1 MSSALRYN
9 ISNWDQLSKCRSNNS
24 ADLYI
29 TVDHV
34 FNDNRLN
41 GTIIRVT
48 HSDFGVLFVCTVN
61 SSGTILT
68 PDPESGIISEFTTD
82 QILKELN
89 KFGFDVTFNL
99 EAGLSGDQIN
109 YLMTLD
115 ALGFDK
121 IRTLDVYTYDGI
133 GNREFNQYIVAFNI
147 EKCSKWIDQ
156 NYSESEKDFL
166 SALNG
171 GGAMNLTYVS
181 QTNQFNWSWLDYV
194 ANIEDIIRDNSY
206 IEVE

>member
-1 MSSALRYN
+1 MSNALRYN

>member
-1 MSSALRYN
+1 MTNSLRYN
-9 ISNWDQLSKCRSNNS
+9 ISNWDQLTKCRSNNS

-34 FNDNRLN
+34 FNDNRLH

-68 PDPESGIISEFTTD
+68 PDPESGIIHEFTTE
-82 QILKELN
+82 QILEELN
-89 KFGFDVTFNL
+89 KFGFEVTFNL
-99 EAGLSGDQIN
+99 EKGLSGEQLD

-115 ALGFDK
+115 SLGFDK
-121 IRTLDVYTYDGI
+121 IRTLDVYRYTDEY
-133 GNREFNQYIVAFNI
+133 NKSFSPYIVAFNI
-147 EKCSKWIDQ
+147 EKCPTWIDA
-156 NYSESEKDFL
+156 SLSVGEKEFL
-166 SALNG
+166 SALND

-181 QTNQFNWSWLDYV
+181 QTQQFDWTWLTYV
-194 ANIEDIIRDNSY
+194 ANIKDIIENNSY
-206 IEVE
+206 SEVE

>member
-181 QTNQFNWSWLDYV
+181 QTKQFDWSWLDYV
-194 ANIEDIIRDNSY
+194 ANIEDIISDNSY

>member
-1 MSSALRYN
+1 MDKALRYK
-9 ISNWDQLSKCRSNNS
+9 ISNWDQLTKCRSNNS

-34 FNDNRLN
+34 FNDKRLN

-68 PDPESGIISEFTTD
+68 PDSNSGIIPEFTTD
-82 QILKELN
+82 QILQELH
-89 KFGFDVTFNL
+89 KFGFDVVFTL
-99 EAGLSGDQIN
+99 EHGLSGEQLD

-115 ALGFDK
+115 SLGFDK
-121 IRTLDVYTYDGI
+121 IRTLDVYTYDNAGS
-133 GNREFNQYIVAFNI
+133 RTFAQYVVAFNV
-147 EKCSKWIDQ
+147 EKCPDWINQ
-156 NYSESEKDFL
+156 SYYAHKTLFL
-166 SALNG
+166 DALND

-181 QTNQFNWSWLDYV
+181 QTKQFDWTWLTYV
-194 ANIEDIIRDNSY
+194 ANIQDIIENNSY
-206 IEVE
+206 SEVE

>member
-1 MSSALRYN
+1 MPNALRYN

-68 PDPESGIISEFTTD
+68 PDPESGIIPEFTTE

-99 EAGLSGDQIN
+99 EAGLSGEQLD

-115 ALGFDK
+115 ALDFDK

-147 EKCSKWIDQ
+147 EKCPKWIDQ
-156 NYSESEKDFL
+156 NYSVSEKDFL
-166 SALNG
+166 SALND

-181 QTNQFNWSWLDYV
+181 QTKQFNWSWLDYV
-194 ANIEDIIRDNSY
+194 ANIDDIIENNSY
-206 IEVE
+206 SEVE

>member
-1 MSSALRYN
+1 MPSALRYN

-68 PDPESGIISEFTTD
+68 PDPESGIIPEFTTD

-99 EAGLSGDQIN
+99 EAGLSGDQLE

-115 ALGFDK
+115 ALDFDK

-133 GNREFNQYIVAFNI
+133 GNREFTQYIVAFDI
-147 EKCSKWIDQ
+147 EKCPKWIDQ
-156 NYSESEKDFL
+156 NYSVSEKDFL
-166 SALNG
+166 SALND

-181 QTNQFNWSWLDYV
+181 QTKHFNWSWLDYV
-194 ANIEDIIRDNSY
+194 ANIEDIIENNSY
-206 IEVE
+206 SEVE

>member
-1 MSSALRYN
+1 MPNALRYN

-68 PDPESGIISEFTTD
+68 PDPESGIIPEFTTD

-99 EAGLSGDQIN
+99 EAGLSGEQLD

-115 ALGFDK
+115 ALDFDK

-133 GNREFNQYIVAFNI
+133 GNREFTQYIVAFNI
-147 EKCSKWIDQ
+147 EKCPKWIDQ
-156 NYSESEKDFL
+156 NYSVSEKDFL
-166 SALNG
+166 SALNS

-181 QTNQFNWSWLDYV
+181 QTKQFNWSWLDYV

>member
-68 PDPESGIISEFTTD
+68 PDPESGIIPEFTTE

-99 EAGLSGDQIN
+99 EAGLSGEQLD

-115 ALGFDK
+115 ALDFDK

-133 GNREFNQYIVAFNI
+133 GNREFTQYIVAFNI
-147 EKCSKWIDQ
+147 EKCPKWIDQ
-156 NYSESEKDFL
+156 NYSVSEKDFL

-171 GGAMNLTYVS
+171 GGAMNLTYIS
-181 QTNQFNWSWLDYV
+181 QTKQFNWSWLDYV

>member
-1 MSSALRYN
+1 MSNALRYN

-68 PDPESGIISEFTTD
+68 PDPESGIIPEFTTD

-99 EAGLSGDQIN
+99 EAGLSGEQLD

-115 ALGFDK
+115 ALDFDK

-133 GNREFNQYIVAFNI
+133 GNREFTQYIVAFNI
-147 EKCSKWIDQ
+147 EKCPKWIDQ
-156 NYSESEKDFL
+156 NYSVSEKDFL

-171 GGAMNLTYVS
+171 SGAMNLTYIS
-181 QTNQFNWSWLDYV
+181 QTKQFNWSWLDYV
-194 ANIEDIIRDNSY
+194 ANIEDIISDNSY

>member
-1 MSSALRYN
+1 MDKSLRYK
-9 ISNWDQLSKCRSNNS
+9 ISNWDQLTKCRSNNS

-34 FNDNRLN
+34 FNDKRLN

-68 PDPESGIISEFTTD
+68 PDSNSGIIAEFTTD
-82 QILKELN
+82 QILKELH
-89 KFGFDVTFNL
+89 KFGFDVVFNL
-99 EAGLSGDQIN
+99 EGGLSGDQLD

-115 ALGFDK
+115 SLGFDK
-121 IRTLDVYTYDGI
+121 IRTLDVYSYDNV
-133 GNREFNQYIVAFNI
+133 GNRTFAQYVVAFNV
-147 EKCSKWIDQ
+147 ECCPDWINQ
-156 NYSESEKDFL
+156 SYCAHKTLFL
-166 SALNG
+166 DALND

-181 QTNQFNWSWLDYV
+181 QTRQFDWTWLTYV
-194 ANIEDIIRDNSY
+194 ASIEDIIENNSY
-206 IEVE
+206 SEVD

>member
-1 MSSALRYN
+1 MASALRYN
-9 ISNWDQLSKCRSNNS
+9 ISNWDQLSKCHSNNS

-68 PDPESGIISEFTTD
+68 PDPESGIIPEFTTD
-82 QILKELN
+82 QILIELN

-99 EAGLSGDQIN
+99 EAGLSGDQLE

-115 ALGFDK
+115 ALDFDK

-133 GNREFNQYIVAFNI
+133 GNREFTQYIVVFNI
-147 EKCSKWIDQ
+147 EKCPKWIDQ
-156 NYSESEKDFL
+156 NYSVSEKDFL
-166 SALNG
+166 SALND

-181 QTNQFNWSWLDYV
+181 QTKHFDWSWLTYV
-194 ANIEDIIRDNSY
+194 ANIEDIIENNSY
-206 IEVE
+206 SEVE

>member
-1 MSSALRYN
+1 MPSALRYN

-68 PDPESGIISEFTTD
+68 PDPESGIIPEFTTD

-99 EAGLSGDQIN
+99 EAGLSGDQLD

-115 ALGFDK
+115 ALDFDK
-121 IRTLDVYTYDGI
+121 IRALDVYTYDGI
-133 GNREFNQYIVAFNI
+133 GNREFTQYIVVFNI
-147 EKCSKWIDQ
+147 EKCPKWIDQ
-156 NYSESEKDFL
+156 NYSVSEKDFL
-166 SALNG
+166 SALND

-181 QTNQFNWSWLDYV
+181 QTKHFDWSWLTYV
-194 ANIEDIIRDNSY
+194 ANIEDIIENNSY
-206 IEVE
+206 SEVE